1 MGEDIIN
8 FLSTFVRVFREMFIW
23 LIFARV
29 ILSWIPSKPNALSR
43 FINSATDPVFKLAK
57 KITPR
62 LGMIDISP
70 IIAYIGVEVTAS
82 LLLRLLQASSPYII
96 NMLG

>member
-1 MGEDIIN
+1 MGENIVK
-8 FLSTFVRVFREMFIW
+8 FLITFVSTLGQIFVW

-43 FINSATDPVFKLAK
+43 FINNATNPLFNIAR

-62 LGMIDISP
+62 LGMIDLSP
-70 IIAYIGVEVTAS
+70 IIVYIGIEIVTS
-82 LLLRLLQASSPYII
+82 ILLRVIQLVAPYII
-96 NMLG
+96 NMLP